1 MAFFV
6 QPGGSKTMAREELK
20 WRNIDADDLPS
31 SVKKSFDAMVEA
43 EAAFKD
49 DLEKLL
55 KKEGHM
61 PQDKFLVMSRKGKRL
76 GVAYTSTPR
85 GEGGAGSLKF
95 KTK

>member
-1 MAFFV
+1 MA
-6 QPGGSKTMAREELK
+6 AREELK
-20 WRNIDADDLPS
+20 WHNIDADALPAA
-31 SVKKSFDAMVEA
+31 VKKSFDAMVEA
-43 EAAFKD
+43 ETAFKA

-55 KKEGHM
+55 KNEGHM
-61 PQDKFLVMSRKGKRL
+61 PEDKFLVMSRKGKRL

>member
-1 MAFFV
+1 
-6 QPGGSKTMAREELK
+6 MAREELK
-20 WRNIDADDLPS
+20 WQNIDADDLPND
-31 SVKKSFDAMVEA
+31 VKKSFDAMVEA

-76 GVAYTSTPR
+76 GVAFASTPR
-85 GEGGAGSLKF
+85 GEGGAPSLKF
-95 KTK
+95 KSK